1 MSADLGAALAR
12 NEIHTELDG
21 EGCFARLT
29 GLSVLTGNQHVD
41 NQLRVEHRAPHGSS
55 HQLFKGIL
63 GGASRGVF
71 NGLIHVHK
79 GAQKTDAKQTN
90 RNLLLSDKALVHSNP
105 QLEIFADDVRC
116 THGSTVG
123 QLDESVLFYLR
134 SRGLSEKAARELLL
148 RGFANEVLDAIRLE
162 QVRTDVETAVADRV
176 LGGSSSRRA
185 A

>member
-1 MSADLGAALAR
+1 MSGDLGAALAR

-21 EGCFARLT
+21 EGSFARLM
-29 GLSVLTGNQHVD
+29 GLSVLTGQQHVD
-41 NQLRVEHRAPHGSS
+41 NQLRVDHRAPHGSS
-55 HQLFKGIL
+55 HQVFKGIL
-63 GGASRGVF
+63 GGASRAVF

-90 RNLLLSDKALVHSNP
+90 RNLLLSDAALVHSNP

-123 QLDESVLFYLR
+123 ELDESALFYLR
-134 SRGLSEKAARELLL
+134 SRGLSERAARELLL
-148 RGFANEVLDAIRLE
+148 RGFANEVLDAVRLE
-162 QVRTDVETAVADRV
+162 PVRKHLETAVADGM
-176 LGGSSSRRA
+176 LGGSSARRA